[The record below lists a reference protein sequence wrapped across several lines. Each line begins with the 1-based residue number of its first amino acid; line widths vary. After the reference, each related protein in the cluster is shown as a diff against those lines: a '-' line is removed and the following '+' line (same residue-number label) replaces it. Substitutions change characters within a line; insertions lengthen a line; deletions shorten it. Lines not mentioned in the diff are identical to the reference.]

1 MENTSYIALSRQSAL
16 WREMEV
22 VANNMAN
29 TNTPSYKAEQVMF
42 RDFMV
47 KTKTDSTP
55 FGRKVDFVQDAGL
68 LRDTREGPM
77 SQTGAPL
84 DISIHNEGYFVVD
97 TPSGPR
103 YSREGH
109 FRLDETGMVV
119 NSAGYPLMQTS
130 GQPIVFAPN
139 ETQITVSGDGT
150 VSTENGTIGQIRVV
164 KFGNEQNLQ
173 NAGSGMFMTNDTPTN
188 IDRPQLVQ
196 GMLEQSNVQPVTE
209 MTNMMTIL
217 RNYEGVQKLIDEE
230 STRQQQALKILSQT
244 QSQSA

>member
-1 MENTSYIALSRQSAL
+1 MENTSYVALSRQAAL

-29 TNTPSYKAEQVMF
+29 ANTPSYKAEQMMF

-47 KTKTDSTP
+47 KTKSDATP
-55 FGRKVDFVQDAGL
+55 FGRKVDFVQDVGM

-77 SQTGAPL
+77 TQTGAPL
-84 DISIHNEGYFVVD
+84 DISIHNEGYFVLD

-103 YSREGH
+103 YTREGH

-119 NSAGYPLMQTS
+119 NSSGYPLLQTS
-130 GQPIVFAPN
+130 GQPLVIAPN
-139 ETQITVSGDGT
+139 EAQITVTGDGT
-150 VSTENGTIGQIRVV
+150 VSTENGVIGQIRVV
-164 KFGNEQNLQ
+164 KFGNEQALQ
-173 NAGSGMFMTNDTPTN
+173 NAGTGMYMTNDQPAN

-196 GMLEQSNVQPVTE
+196 GMLEQSNVQPVIEVTK
-209 MTNMMTIL
+209 MMDIL

-230 STRQQQALKILSQT
+230 NTRQTNALKVLSQVQ
-244 QSQSA
+244 QST